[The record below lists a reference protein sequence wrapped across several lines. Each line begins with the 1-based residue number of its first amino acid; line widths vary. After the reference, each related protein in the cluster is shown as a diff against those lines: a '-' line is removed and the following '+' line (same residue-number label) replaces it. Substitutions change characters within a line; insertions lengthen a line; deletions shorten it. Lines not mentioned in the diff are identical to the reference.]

1 MGFINNKIMSQLEN
15 ILFMD
20 LETVKATRDY
30 HQLEERLR
38 KQWDRKSNIINRDSE
53 KLPEEIFRE
62 KGGIYAEFGK
72 IIAIGMGF
80 IKIEEEEPTLRI
92 KVLKNEDEKQLL
104 EEFITI
110 VNKFSQADLQFC
122 AHNGREFDLPFL
134 SRRMLVHGL
143 SLPECLQMAG
153 KKPWEIKHIDTLD
166 LWKFGD
172 YKHYTSLELLA
183 ALFEIPSS
191 KDDIDGSMVD
201 SIYYDEGDIE
211 RICKY
216 CGQDVVVTTQ
226 LYMRLTGRP
235 LIQEEKIVF
244 VDENLTVSHE

>member
-1 MGFINNKIMSQLEN
+1 MRQLEN

-20 LETVKATRDY
+20 LETVKIKREY
-30 HQLEERLR
+30 HEMEERLR
-38 KQWDRKSNIINRDSE
+38 KQWDRKASFLNKEGD
-53 KLPEEIFRE
+53 KLPEDIFRE

-72 IIAIGMGF
+72 IVAIGLGF
-80 IKIEEEEPTLRI
+80 IKVENDEPTLRI
-92 KVLKNEDEKQLL
+92 KVLRNHDEKSLL
-104 EEFITI
+104 MDLIT
-110 VNKFSQADLQFC
+110 VMDKFPPDKFQFC
-122 AHNGREFDLPFL
+122 AHNGKEFDVPFL
-134 SRRMLVHGL
+134 SRRMLVNEL
-143 SLPECLQMAG
+143 PLPEPLNISG
-153 KKPWEIKHIDTLD
+153 KKPWDIKHIDTLD

-201 SIYYDEGDIE
+201 SIYYDENDLD

-226 LYMRLTGRP
+226 LYMKLTGRK
-235 LIQEEKIVF
+235 LISEENIIF
-244 VDENLTVSHE
+244 VDDNLTVSRD

>member
-1 MGFINNKIMSQLEN
+1 MSQLEN

-20 LETVKATRDY
+20 LETVKIKREY
-30 HQLEERLR
+30 HEMEERLR
-38 KQWDRKSNIINRDSE
+38 KQWDRKSSFWNKEGDR
-53 KLPEEIFRE
+53 LPEDIFRE

-72 IIAIGMGF
+72 IVAIGLGF
-80 IKIEEEEPTLRI
+80 ITIENDQPALRI
-92 KVLKNEDEKQLL
+92 KVLKDHDEKALL
-104 EEFITI
+104 QSLITI
-110 VNKFSQADLQFC
+110 MDKFPPAEFQFC
-122 AHNGREFDLPFL
+122 AHNGKEFDIPFL
-134 SRRMLVHGL
+134 SRRMLVNEL
-143 SLPECLQMAG
+143 PLPEPLNISG

-183 ALFEIPSS
+183 ALFNIPSS

-201 SIYYDEGDIE
+201 SIYYDDNDLD

-226 LYMRLTGRP
+226 LYMKLTGRK
-235 LIQEEKIVF
+235 LIHSENIIY
-244 VDENLTVSHE
+244 VDEDLTVSND